1 MTHGET
7 PRQRVAPLAILT
19 TFAVIGL
26 SSVGGGGSAH
36 IHEWVV
42 NRKKWLDEERFIEAM
57 TIARSLPGT
66 NVSNLAAFVGA
77 MLAGYRGA
85 ACAAGGVVFPGVVIV
100 LALAIAYV
108 RLAAFHSHAVQGLL
122 HGLTA
127 GALGVMGALV
137 FQTARAG
144 LKGERAI
151 AVALAAFAAVAILY
165 LNMGVV
171 LVLLLPISSMLNK
184 KKQA

>member
-1 MTHGET
+1 MAEGNAPHA
-7 PRQRVAPLAILT
+7 QVAPFTILT
-19 TFAVIGL
+19 TFALIGL

-42 NRKKWLDEERFIEAM
+42 HRRKWLEEERFIEAM

-66 NVSNLAAFVGA
+66 NVSNLAAFVGG

-85 ACAAGGVVFPGVVIV
+85 ACAAIGVVLPGLLLI
-100 LALAIAYV
+100 LGLAIAYV
-108 RLAAFHSHAVQGLL
+108 RLAALHSPVVQSIL

-137 FQTARAG
+137 YQSARSG
-144 LKGERAI
+144 LKGHRAI
-151 AVALAAFAAVAILY
+151 ALAAFVAVAILY
-165 LNMGVV
+165 VNLGVV
-171 LVLLLPISSMLNK
+171 LLAMLPIASALTK
-184 KKQA
+184 KKQT